1 MAKRNDQQQS
11 LFDEAEQVTPLPPE
25 IFTELVTQLALMM
38 LALTD
43 GLMKEA
49 HDE

>member
-1 MAKRNDQQQS
+1 MVKRKDQQQN
-11 LFDEAEQVTPLPPE
+11 LFGDAVQVMPFPPE
-25 IFTELVTQLALMM
+25 IRMALVTQLALMM